1 MSNNELGE
9 SPAPHPFE
17 TPANAVKKGDYIDIK
32 KKIPA
37 LREICIG
44 AGWEHKLFEE
54 KALDIDLSCF
64 LLNKEDQTRVD
75 EDFVFYNNEKGC
87 EGAVRHLGD
96 SRTGAG
102 EGDDEMM
109 VIDLNGVPFDI
120 FKIVFTLT
128 IYDALER
135 EQNFGQ
141 IKNLYLRFVNTDDDF
156 EMFRYTFNESEY
168 NGVIGI
174 KVGELIRE
182 GPKWFFSALGE
193 PIPGGLAAIAKQTGI
208 IVAGV

>member
-1 MSNNELGE
+1 MSDQE
-9 SPAPHPFE
+9 PFDTPVPHPFQTQE
-17 TPANAVKKGDYIDIK
+17 NLVRKGDYVDIR
-32 KKIPA
+32 KKIPS
-37 LREICIG
+37 LREICVG
-44 AGWEHKLFEE
+44 AGWDQKLFEE
-54 KALDIDLSCF
+54 KALDVDLSCF
-64 LLNKEDQTRVD
+64 LLNRDGQTRVD

-102 EGDDEMM
+102 DGDDEMM
-109 VIDLNGVPFDI
+109 VIDLNGIPFDV

-135 EQNFGQ
+135 EQDFGQ
-141 IKNLYLRFVNTDDDF
+141 IRNLYLRFVNTEDNN
-156 EMFRYTFNESEY
+156 EIFRFVLNEEEY
-168 NGVIGI
+168 PGVVGI
-174 KVGELIRE
+174 KVGELVRE

-193 PIPGGLAAIAKQTGI
+193 PVAGLAGVAKEHGI